1 MQVENIK
8 QGKRLPP
15 LVMIL
20 GPTAV
25 GKTEIAIRIAER
37 VHGEIISADSRLF
50 YRGMDIGT
58 AKPSGADRM
67 RVRHHLIDVAEPNEI
82 WSLVKYQKAARH
94 AAAEIFSSGAVPLLV
109 GGTGQYIRAVV
120 EDWSPPSV
128 IPDQRM
134 RQVLENW
141 ADEISALGLHQRLS
155 ILDPTAAKK
164 IEPNN
169 LRRSIRALEVIF
181 STGRRFSEL
190 RKRGTPVYDCLQL
203 GIRRPR
209 TELFERIDTR
219 IDAML
224 ANGFIDEVRDLLGQ
238 GYSATLPS
246 MSAIGYY
253 EINAYLAGRV
263 TLEEAIMLVK
273 RRTRQYVRRQ
283 ANWFKANDPGIQWF
297 NFSETIVDDLVS
309 EILDWCK
316 ARIG

>member
-1 MQVENIK
+1 MQVENIE

-25 GKTEIAIRIAER
+25 GKTDIAIRIAEQ

-58 AKPSGADRM
+58 AKPSVADRM

-155 ILDPTAAKK
+155 ILDLTAAKK

-224 ANGFIDEVRDLLGQ
+224 ANGFIGEVQALLDQ
-238 GYSATLPS
+238 GYTEDLPS

-253 EINAYLAGRV
+253 EISAYLAGRV
-263 TLEEAIMLVK
+263 TLEEAVILVK
-273 RRTRQYVRRQ
+273 RRTRKYVRRQ

-297 NFSETIVDDLVS
+297 NFSDTIVDDLVS

>member
-1 MQVENIK
+1 MCIANTR
-8 QGKRLPP
+8 QGKSPPP
-15 LVMIL
+15 LVVIL

-25 GKTEIAIRIAER
+25 GKTEIAIHIAAR
-37 VHGEIISADSRLF
+37 VQGEIISADSRLL

-58 AKPSGADRM
+58 AKPSVVDRM

-82 WSLVKYQKAARH
+82 WSLVKYQKAARY
-94 AAAEIFSSGAVPLLV
+94 AAAEVLSSGAVPLLV

-120 EDWSPPSV
+120 EDWLPPSV
-128 IPDQRM
+128 MPDKRM

-155 ILDPTAAKK
+155 VLDLTAAEK

-209 TELFERIDTR
+209 TELYERIDTR

-224 ANGFIDEVRDLLGQ
+224 ANGFIDEVQELLDQ
-238 GYSATLPS
+238 GYTANLSS

-253 EINAYLAGRV
+253 ELYAFLAGRV
-263 TLEEAIMLVK
+263 TLEEAVMLVK

-297 NFSETIVDDLVS
+297 DYSDTIVDDLVS

-316 ARIG
+316 TRIG

>member
-1 MQVENIK
+1 MQVKNIK

-25 GKTEIAIRIAER
+25 GKTDIAIRIAER

-58 AKPSGADRM
+58 AKPSVADRM

-238 GYSATLPS
+238 GYSANLPS

-263 TLEEAIMLVK
+263 TLEEAVMLVK